1 MKRSDFLKMIESS
14 GPADRQTI
22 GEVNELITIF
32 PYFQSA
38 YSLLLKGLQ
47 NTSDVKF
54 ENQLRVSA
62 MHIAN
67 REVLYYFLRKEAFP
81 EVKPEP
87 SVVITTVHDEVSS
100 AQEVKPESQVVI
112 TMVQDEASSTDS
124 QQTVIESG
132 KNSTDLISE
141 IEKIS
146 SGDQGNVTIKDHSV
160 LISDD
165 IDSDDSNA
173 IILVIDEESGD
184 IGEKITYMDPGF
196 SIPEK
201 ADLLEL
207 DPDEKVSS
215 EASDDKHVNL
225 MHTQPD
231 KPSAKELQA
240 ALIDKF
246 IDNNPRIEPSREKSD
261 KPNVDI
267 SKAYTEAEE
276 GFITETLARIYIGQG
291 YYSKAIDIYEKL
303 SLKFPEKS
311 TYFASQIEKVKE
323 LIKK

>member
-1 MKRSDFLKMIESS
+1 MNRSDFLRMIESS

-22 GEVNELITIF
+22 SEINELINIF

-67 REVLYYFLRKEAFP
+67 REVLYYFLRKEAISESRYESP
-81 EVKPEP
+81 ATLPP
-87 SVVITTVHDEVSS
+87 QSEVSP
-100 AQEVKPESQVVI
+100 A
-112 TMVQDEASSTDS
+112 DS

-132 KNSTDLISE
+132 KNSTDLINE
-141 IEKIS
+141 IEKNS
-146 SGDQGNVTIKDHSV
+146 AGDDDNDKVIDHSI
-160 LISDD
+160 LISNDF
-165 IDSDDSNA
+165 SNDDSNA
-173 IILVIDEESGD
+173 SIMMFDEESED
-184 IGEKITYMDPGF
+184 NGERITYMDPGF
-196 SIPEK
+196 SISEN

-207 DPDEKVSS
+207 DININNSAEIGIYEIATDGQNQAV
-215 EASDDKHVNL
+215 
-225 MHTQPD
+225 
-231 KPSAKELQA
+231 KPSVKDLQS

-246 IDNNPRIEPSREKSD
+246 IDENPRIEPSREKTAI
-261 KPNVDI
+261 PNEDI
-267 SKAYTEAEE
+267 SKPFTEEREE
-276 GFITETLARIYIGQG
+276 FLTETLARIYIGQG

-311 TYFASQIEKVKE
+311 SYFASQIEKVKE